1 MKKVIYDFGA
11 SDGRNIPYYLL
22 KSDLVI
28 AVEAN
33 PTNCEVIKKKLTK
46 KKDEKK

>member
-33 PTNCEVIKKKLTK
+33 PKNCEVIKK
-46 KKDEKK
+46 